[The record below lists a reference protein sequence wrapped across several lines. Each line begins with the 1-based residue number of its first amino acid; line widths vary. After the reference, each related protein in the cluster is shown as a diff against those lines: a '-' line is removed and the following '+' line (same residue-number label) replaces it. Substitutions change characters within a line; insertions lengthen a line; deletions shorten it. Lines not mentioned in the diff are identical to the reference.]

1 MPGAY
6 VCVKVE
12 RKIKLNLVQHDLVS
26 RDTVPN
32 VTGLS

>member
-12 RKIKLNLVQHDLVS
+12 KNKLNLVQHYLVS